1 MVPPEKGLHKREGVW
16 RENLAVFLGP
26 VLLELF
32 QVSHEDI
39 VDCQRVQ
46 ARVCWHVRA
55 AIGRVGRNNKHKAAL
70 RAAFNVEHDAEIIQA
85 ATTRERLDIN
95 YKRGGLSPSS
105 TNSHLSEHYVEELAA
120 VLTRPGPQQPTD
132 EELREEVRLHAECA
146 RRIKHERLAGGPEPA
161 AWHVESP
168 RDQRAAELWLPNTLL
183 HFAVTPVKALITIP
197 TSNMR
202 ELPAFIEEDQH
213 FLPAFT
219 DERLYQQFWLDH
231 PGPTVRW
238 RKFGRQVLA
247 VLHKQGGLG
256 LAVNQLANGTQDGW
270 YWTAKEL
277 RDL

>member
-1 MVPPEKGLHKREGVW
+1 VVPPEKGLHKREGVW
-16 RENLAVFLGP
+16 RENLAAFLRP

-32 QVSHEDI
+32 QVSQEDI
-39 VDCQRVQ
+39 VDCLRVQ

-70 RAAFNVEHDAEIIQA
+70 CAAFNVEHDAEIIQA
-85 ATTRERLDIN
+85 ATTKERLDIN
-95 YKRGGLSPSS
+95 HRRGGLSPSA
-105 TNSHLSEHYVEELAA
+105 TNSLLSEHYVEELAA
-120 VLTRPGPQQPTD
+120 VLTRPGPRQPTD
-132 EELREEVRLHAECA
+132 EEFHEELRLHAECA
-146 RRIKHERLAGGPEPA
+146 RQIKRERLAGGPEPA

-168 RDQRAAELWLPNTLL
+168 SDQRAAELWLPNTLL
-183 HFAVTPVKALITIP
+183 YFAVTPVKTLITIP
-197 TSNMR
+197 TGNLPG
-202 ELPAFIEEDQH
+202 LPAFVDEDQH

-231 PGPTVRW
+231 PDPTARL

-247 VLHKQGGLG
+247 VLRKQGGLG